1 MTARQRV
8 IWRQEHVVDVRDA
21 AFSIRTYLEQ
31 GDVRALLEQAARI
44 RHARAW
50 DHDSPAGRSARP
62 EPARPRAL
70 ETRAACEVGS
80 GYGRMT
86 VVLTEFF
93 DEVVGFERE
102 AHFVEEARRLLPAI
116 RFEEVASLTELPAS
130 DDAFDCV
137 LTFTV
142 LQHLTDRVLAQ
153 TAHEISRIVKP
164 GGHLLMCEETDPSHR
179 GGAVDDP
186 DDTCTIGRPVS
197 KYEELF
203 PAFTLLDTRP
213 RHIEP
218 TYPRPDVGMFM
229 LFVKRS
235 A

>member
-8 IWRQEHVVDVRDA
+8 VWRQEHVVDVRDA

-31 GDVRALLEQAARI
+31 RDVRALLQQAARM
-44 RHARAW
+44 RHAGGW
-50 DHDSPAGRSARP
+50 EH
-62 EPARPRAL
+62 
-70 ETRAACEVGS
+70 AACEVGS

-116 RFEEVASLTELPAS
+116 RFEEVASLTELPAP
-130 DDAFDCV
+130 DNTFDCV

-153 TAHEISRIVKP
+153 AAREISRIVKP
-164 GGHLLMCEETDPSHR
+164 GGHLLLCEETDPNHR

-186 DDTCTIGRPVS
+186 DDTCTIGRPVPQ
-197 KYEELF
+197 YEALF
-203 PAFTLLDTRP
+203 PAFMLLDVHP
-213 RHIEP
+213 RRIEP
-218 TYPRPDVGMFM
+218 TYPRPDVGTFM
-229 LFVKRS
+229 LLVKRS

>member
-1 MTARQRV
+1 MTTRQRV
-8 IWRQEHVVDVRDA
+8 VWRQEHVVDVRDA

-31 GDVRALLEQAARI
+31 RDVRALLQQAARM
-44 RHARAW
+44 RHAGGW
-50 DHDSPAGRSARP
+50 DHGTPVGSPESAPPRA
-62 EPARPRAL
+62 PAR
-70 ETRAACEVGS
+70 RAACEVGS

-116 RFEEVASLTELPAS
+116 RFEEVASLTELPAP
-130 DDAFDCV
+130 DNTFDCV

-142 LQHLTDRVLAQ
+142 LQHLTDRVLTQA
-153 TAHEISRIVKP
+153 AREISRIVKP
-164 GGHLLMCEETDPSHR
+164 GGHLLLCEETDPNHR

-186 DDTCTIGRPVS
+186 DDTCTIGRPVPQ
-197 KYEELF
+197 YEALF
-203 PAFTLLDTRP
+203 PAFMLLDVHP
-213 RHIEP
+213 RRIEP
-218 TYPRPDVGMFM
+218 TYPRPDVGTFM
-229 LFVKRS
+229 LLVKRS